1 VSYVVNGGPRAVAD
15 ATRERV
21 EAAIRELGYRKNP
34 LAGGLVA
41 GRTNLL
47 GLLVPDSSNAFFSEL
62 SRDFELEAHKR
73 GFLTLLGNT
82 NYDSGT
88 EMEYLQAFADL
99 RAAGTVVAS
108 IGPELHVDPE
118 PPRVY
123 VHSQPAGSRGASIH
137 LADRRGAVTVVEHLL
152 SHGYGRVDCITG
164 PGEQGP
170 AAERVLGWQ
179 EALSASA
186 SSQVH
191 TVSFDRMTARG
202 QLVTLLTELQGQ
214 STPPRALFATT
225 DELALAT
232 IDALTWLGLT
242 VPGDV
247 AVAGFDGIRDAL
259 HGRPQVTTMRA
270 PIRELAHH
278 ALDAIAAWNE
288 WGKDCNEVLEPRLV
302 LGTTC
307 GCPPQSADSLDGDVI
322 G

>member
-123 VHSQPAGSRGASIH
+123 VHSQPAGSRG
-137 LADRRGAVTVVEHLL
+137 GAVRPV
-152 SHGYGRVDCITG
+152 VDCITG